1 MNERNKCRRAG
12 FLILYCDPF
21 GDSAEPRFLIAT
33 RWSGSYGFVGGVLNE
48 GELLEFGIIRECQE
62 EIGYDLSDKISE
74 FEIVNSVYY
83 EQKNMEFTTIKLKL
97 SEKEIKKIWSSWREN
112 GDMAE
117 HEISG
122 LSLMRMDEKIMS
134 TFIEN
139 KFAGTAGEDLKMFI
153 EQIKNTK

>member
-1 MNERNKCRRAG
+1 MNENNERRRAA

-21 GDSAEPRFLIAT
+21 GDSPKPRFLIAT
-33 RWSGSYGFVGGVLNE
+33 RWSGSYGFIGGVLNH
-48 GELLEFGIIRECQE
+48 GESIKNGIVRECIE
-62 EIGYDLSDKISE
+62 EIGYDLSDKI
-74 FEIVNSVYY
+74 FTLKTVNSVYY
-83 EQKNMEFTTIKLKL
+83 EQKNMEFTTVKLKL

-122 LSLMRMDEKIMS
+122 LSLMRMDENIIS
-134 TFIEN
+134 TFLEN

-153 EQIKNTK
+153 KQFGN